1 MDGDGALGHVMTCV
15 NDRILV
21 SVEQYSRR
29 GVMILDLELIL

>member
-21 SVEQYSRR
+21 YLLNNTVDE
-29 GVMILDLELIL
+29 VL